1 MQTPLDLATSIADMP
16 VAPSG
21 DVNWSTS
28 ATYCYSG
35 GVANV
40 ADDQRTWD

>member
-1 MQTPLDLATSIADMP
+1 MKPEDIAID
-16 VAPSG
+16 VESLGSAG
-21 DVNWSTS
+21 AGNVNWSTS

-35 GVANV
+35 GVSNV

>member
-1 MQTPLDLATSIADMP
+1 MTPIDIATNVESLGSIGG
-16 VAPSG
+16 G
-21 DVNWSTS
+21 DVTWSTS
-28 ATYCYSG
+28 ATYCFSG

>member
-1 MQTPLDLATSIADMP
+1 MTPIDIATDVESLGPIGT
-16 VAPSG
+16 G

-35 GVANV
+35 GTPNV